1 MADKLFLEIVTPEK
15 MVASEDVKEVVAP
28 GINGEFGVLPE
39 HTPFLSV
46 LKAGQISYTTVS
58 NETKKLSVSWGY
70 AEVRKDAVIIL
81 AETAERPEEID
92 FERAES
98 ARKRAEERLTSGS
111 EDVDVA
117 RAELALARAMV
128 RLNMGGR
135 I

>member
-1 MADKLFLEIVTPEK
+1 MADNIFLEIVTPEK
-15 MVASEDVKEVVAP
+15 MVVSEDVKEVTAP

-46 LKAGQISYTTVS
+46 LKSGHISYVTLGGEV
-58 NETKKLSVSWGY
+58 KKLAVSWGY

-92 FERAES
+92 VQRAEE
-98 ARKRAEERLTSGS
+98 ARKRAEKRLSSGG
-111 EDVDVA
+111 EDIDVE
-117 RAELALARAMV
+117 RAELALARAMA
-128 RLNMGGR
+128 RLELVGK